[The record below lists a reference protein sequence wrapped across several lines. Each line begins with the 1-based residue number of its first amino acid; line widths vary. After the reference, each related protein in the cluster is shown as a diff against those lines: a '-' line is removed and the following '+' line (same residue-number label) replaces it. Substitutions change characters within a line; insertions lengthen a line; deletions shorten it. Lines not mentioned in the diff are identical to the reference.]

1 LGAPSGPAWRIGIEQ
16 EGKGKGTAG
25 FVDEF
30 GEICYNPDHLGGKVS
45 LRGKRVAILAE
56 DLYEELELW
65 YPLLRLREAGA
76 DVIVVGTGAKEVYA
90 GKHGYPVEVE
100 ATVFGIGTE
109 DIDAVVIPGGYAPD
123 RMRRFPALLDLVRQV
138 FKAGKVVAA
147 ICHGGWVLVSA
158 GVLSG
163 RRVTGFVSIKDD
175 LVNAGARY
183 IDRAVVQDGNLITS
197 RVPDDLPAFC
207 QAIIAALED

>member
-1 LGAPSGPAWRIGIEQ
+1 M
-16 EGKGKGTAG
+16 
-25 FVDEF
+25 
-30 GEICYNPDHLGGKVS
+30 S

-76 DVIVVGTGAKEVYA
+76 DTIVVGTGKEVYA

-100 ATVFGIGTE
+100 ATVSGISA
-109 DIDAVVIPGGYAPD
+109 DDLDAIVIPGGYAPD
-123 RMRRFPALLDLVRQV
+123 LMRRFPALLDLVREAV
-138 FKAGKVVAA
+138 EANKVVAA

-163 RRVTGFVSIKDD
+163 RRVTGFFSIKDD

-183 IDRAVVQDGNLITS
+183 VDRAVVQDGHLITS

-207 QAIIAALED
+207 QAIIAALESE

>member
-1 LGAPSGPAWRIGIEQ
+1 M
-16 EGKGKGTAG
+16 
-25 FVDEF
+25 
-30 GEICYNPDHLGGKVS
+30 GGKVS
-45 LRGKRVAILAE
+45 LRGKRVAILVE
-56 DLYEELELW
+56 DFYEELELW
-65 YPLLRLREAGA
+65 YPLLRLREEGA
-76 DVIVVGTGAKEVYA
+76 DVVVVGTGSKEIYA
-90 GKHGYPVEVE
+90 GKHGYPVEAE
-100 ATVFGIGTE
+100 ATIFGIGPE

-138 FKAGKVVAA
+138 FEADKVVAT

-163 RRVTGFVSIKDD
+163 RKVTGFISIKDD

-183 IDRAVVQDGNLITS
+183 IDRAVVQDGNLVTS

-207 QAIIAALED
+207 QAIIAALEN

>member
-1 LGAPSGPAWRIGIEQ
+1 M
-16 EGKGKGTAG
+16 
-25 FVDEF
+25 
-30 GEICYNPDHLGGKVS
+30 S

-65 YPLLRLREAGA
+65 YPLLRLREEGA
-76 DVIVVGTGAKEVYA
+76 DVIVVGTGTKEIYA
-90 GKHGYPVEVE
+90 GKHGYPVEAE
-100 ATVFGIGTE
+100 ATVFGIATE
-109 DIDAVVIPGGYAPD
+109 DIDAVIIPGGYAPD
-123 RMRRFPALLDLVRQV
+123 RMRRFPALLELVRRV
-138 FKAGKVVAA
+138 FEAGKVVAT

-158 GVLSG
+158 GVLPG

-183 IDRAVVQDGNLITS
+183 TDRAVVQDGNLITS

-207 QAIIAALED
+207 QAIIAALEN